1 MSSRIAILVA
11 FAALVACARA
21 QQVPIVVEVGAVN
34 REHLLQ
40 LRPGMPRGEVLELME
55 IDLTEEYRLRNR
67 GFDTFLDK
75 DALIPNPYR
84 RAQIRTD
91 DGSEIELL
99 FYYTGE
105 HDHQEPVTDAELT
118 PLVLED
124 GLLLGWGWPY
134 LNQNVGEYW
143 LLVRRR

>member
-1 MSSRIAILVA
+1 MSSRIAILVSFVA
-11 FAALVACARA
+11 IVACAKPP
-21 QQVPIVVEVGAVN
+21 QVPIVVEVGAVN

-40 LRPGMPRGEVLELME
+40 LRPGMTRGEVVELME
-55 IDLTEEYRLRNR
+55 IDFTEEFRLRNR
-67 GFDTFLDK
+67 GFETFLDK
-75 DALIPNPYR
+75 EALISNPYR

-91 DGSEIELL
+91 NGSEIELL

-118 PLVLED
+118 PLVLEN
-124 GLLLGWGWPY
+124 GTLTGWGWPY